1 MEGGLSDRA
10 LKVLRAALHEKVG
23 VPLDELPDP
32 AVVADHISLTEL
44 ACLRSCGY
52 VTVAEIRNWIQRHG
66 YELRG
71 VCRHRTISADVRSLP
86 YSGIRRRFH
95 DRAARSPGIAD
106 QA

>member
-23 VPLDELPDP
+23 MALDELPDP
-32 AVVADHISLTEL
+32 ALVADQISLTEL
-44 ACLRSCGY
+44 ACLRSCAY

-71 VCRHRTISADVRSLP
+71 VCRH
-86 YSGIRRRFH
+86 
-95 DRAARSPGIAD
+95 
-106 QA
+106 